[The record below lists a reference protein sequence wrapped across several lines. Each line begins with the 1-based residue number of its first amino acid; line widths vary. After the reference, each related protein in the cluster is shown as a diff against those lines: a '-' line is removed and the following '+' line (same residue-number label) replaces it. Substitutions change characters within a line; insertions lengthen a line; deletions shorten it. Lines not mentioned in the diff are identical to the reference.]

1 MNLKSLFKKEYI
13 IGLDIGS
20 SSIKLAQFKETE
32 TGLFLIRTDL
42 KEMNPTADD
51 EAKEK
56 EALSAL
62 RYLFRNIDIKRS
74 QVIAAVN
81 CPQTAIKKV
90 TTPYMPKSEL
100 REGITLETKNYF
112 PFPVD
117 KSIVDFEV
125 LSDVVEKGIRK
136 YEVVVGIC
144 PLNTVNKYLSLLM
157 KAGIKPA
164 SFQSSSYA
172 LQEFAQSIPSKPDN
186 INCFIDIGDQHTEL
200 IICKGQNLAFSRK
213 IPVSG
218 SDFTKAM
225 TGALVSDRGRTQ
237 LSLDEAETI
246 KKNIGIPSSTDTRI
260 IDNKI
265 SASQILA
272 MLRAPAEH
280 LVNEIDRCFSYYREE
295 AANGKVDSVTI
306 FGGGASLSGLTKFL
320 QEGLGIEVKLGDAME
335 GLKADKA
342 ALAEREKNSQ
352 HLELAVGAAL
362 SRAGGI
368 NLLPNEIKEE
378 TKRTIKRGTIE
389 VIATAAIIIAV
400 LTFIGFKI
408 KIDNFNKRIST
419 AKLELSSLQ
428 PQIRQAEARKL
439 AEIVLVNEPY
449 WEDIFKELGSL
460 IPGDTVIEEMNM
472 SNKLIDMKGA
482 VNSKDGQQVL
492 SDFIISLEKGLFSS
506 VKLVESKNLPDNTGV
521 KFELKC
527 WIDYE
532 TSHI

>member
-1 MNLKSLFKKEYI
+1 MNLKNLFRKEYI

-32 TGLFLIRTDL
+32 SGLFLVKADL
-42 KEMNPTADD
+42 REINHAPDD

-56 EALSAL
+56 EALSVL
-62 RYLFRNIDIKRS
+62 RYLFRGIDIKKS
-74 QVIAAVN
+74 QVITAVN
-81 CPQTAIKKV
+81 CSQTAIKKV
-90 TTPYMPKSEL
+90 TAPYMPKSEL
-100 REGITLETKNYF
+100 REGITLEAKSYF

-136 YEVVVGIC
+136 YEVAVGVC
-144 PLNTVNKYLSLLM
+144 PLNTVNKYFSLLM

-164 SFQSSSYA
+164 SFVTSSYA
-172 LQEFAQSIPSKPDN
+172 LQEFAAGLSSKPDDVR
-186 INCFIDIGDQHTEL
+186 CFIDIGDLHTEL

-225 TGALVSDRGRTQ
+225 TGTLISDKGRIQ
-237 LSLDEAETI
+237 LSLEEAETI
-246 KKNIGIPSSTDTRI
+246 KKNIGIPSNTDTRI
-260 IDNKI
+260 IDDKI
-265 SASQILA
+265 SSSQILA

-295 AANGKVDSVTI
+295 AVDSKISSVTI
-306 FGGGASLSGLTKFL
+306 FGGGASLGGLIKFL
-320 QEGLGIEVKLGDAME
+320 EEGLGIKVKLGDAIE
-335 GLKADKA
+335 TLKADKT
-342 ALAEREKNSQ
+342 ALREKEKNV
-352 HLELAVGAAL
+352 HRVELAVGAAL

-368 NLLPNEIKEE
+368 NLLPPEIKEE

-389 VIATAAIIIAV
+389 VIATAVIIISV
-400 LTFIGFKI
+400 LIFIGLKI
-408 KIDNFNKRIST
+408 KLDNFNKRISA

-428 PQIRQAEARKL
+428 PEIKQAEARRL
-439 AEIVLVNEPY
+439 AEMVLVNEPY
-449 WEDIFKELGSL
+449 WEDVFKELGSL
-460 IPGDTVIEEMNM
+460 IPGDIVIEEMSM
-472 SNKLIDMKGA
+472 SNRLIDIKG
-482 VNSKDGQQVL
+482 VVSSKDGQQVL
-492 SDFIISLEKGLFSS
+492 SDFVISLEKGLFSS

-521 KFELKC
+521 EFELKC

-532 TSHI
+532 